1 MTSHHYHQYSSSSSR
16 GDLTS
21 DSARLAAS
29 ESSSSGGSMPINFD
43 FTSTVT
49 LFDWTSRNGFEYFVL
64 LAFAFSLAYLQEYL
78 AWIRSKEIH
87 SSSTLESASL
97 AGSKGYESL
106 NGGGGGDV
114 KENVFPVNRRVL
126 QSAKYCAHAAV
137 SYLLMLVVM
146 SLNFGVFA
154 SVLLGL
160 GVGKYIFSSGGGSGV
175 GGRRSL
181 MSDACHPSAWPR
193 RVGECGRARNVCK
206 YYFLY
211 RTSWQSICIIIIVIF
226 ISLKL
231 HRVLISSKLRCQSTN
246 SKPIWSD

>member
-106 NGGGGGDV
+106 NGGGGGGGVGDA
-114 KENVFPVNRRVL
+114 KENRRVL

-137 SYLLMLVVM
+137 SYFCLLYTSPSPRDATLSRMP
-146 SLNFGVFA
+146 
-154 SVLLGL
+154 
-160 GVGKYIFSSGGGSGV
+160 SS
-175 GGRRSL
+175 
-181 MSDACHPSAWPR
+181 A
-193 RVGECGRARNVCK
+193 
-206 YYFLY
+206 
-211 RTSWQSICIIIIVIF
+211 
-226 ISLKL
+226 
-231 HRVLISSKLRCQSTN
+231 
-246 SKPIWSD
+246 

>member
-1 MTSHHYHQYSSSSSR
+1 
-16 GDLTS
+16 
-21 DSARLAAS
+21 
-29 ESSSSGGSMPINFD
+29 MPINFD

-49 LFDWTSRNGFEYFVL
+49 LFDWTSRNGFEYFIL

-78 AWIRSKEIH
+78 AWIRSKESH
-87 SSSTLESASL
+87 SSSALENASL
-97 AGSKGYESL
+97 AGSKIGYESL
-106 NGGGGGDV
+106 NGGGGGGGDV
-114 KENVFPVNRRVL
+114 KENFSPVNRRVL

-181 MSDACHPSAWPR
+181 MSDACHPSA
-193 RVGECGRARNVCK
+193 
-206 YYFLY
+206 
-211 RTSWQSICIIIIVIF
+211 
-226 ISLKL
+226 
-231 HRVLISSKLRCQSTN
+231 
-246 SKPIWSD
+246 

>member
-1 MTSHHYHQYSSSSSR
+1 
-16 GDLTS
+16 
-21 DSARLAAS
+21 
-29 ESSSSGGSMPINFD
+29 MPINFD

-78 AWIRSKEIH
+78 AWIRSKETMQ
-87 SSSTLESASL
+87 SSTLESASL

-114 KENVFPVNRRVL
+114 KENVFPVNNRRVL

-160 GVGKYIFSSGGGSGV
+160 GVGKYIFNSGV

-181 MSDACHPSAWPR
+181 MSDACHPSA
-193 RVGECGRARNVCK
+193 
-206 YYFLY
+206 
-211 RTSWQSICIIIIVIF
+211 
-226 ISLKL
+226 
-231 HRVLISSKLRCQSTN
+231 
-246 SKPIWSD
+246 